1 MSTSDLQDK
10 LSNSNL
16 ENWFILPIEPS
27 IGRIPISWI
36 RGSYSSD
43 IDHALVNSSMLDK
56 ISCTYFV

>member
-16 ENWFILPIEPS
+16 DNWFNLQINGSL
-27 IGRIPISWI
+27 ISWT

-43 IDHALVNSSMLDK
+43 IDHAFVNSSNAG
-56 ISCTYFV
+56 